1 MRLREF
7 APAGGGGSGDYFQAL
22 ASAWYNGTFDSG
34 SLQKGIKSQQ
44 DVERLLNRGIVCPDG
59 KTRKLHIDYNSDFD
73 GVEIYSDDYYE
84 HGDESGELD
93 SRTGQKWGP
102 YDFMAFSDEDLSEG
116 LNEFAAD
123 DGDSGSEDDALRN
136 YAKMWWA
143 GDEAT
148 QMQIEKVLA
157 RMGWEIGEDEGSYDN
172 GGVFVVRAGDENGNS
187 YQSWTAEDLTE
198 GVAEGSLEEDE
209 YDKMLRDL
217 LKARPDLTKKY
228 AKDVQKSKDIE
239 SGKELN
245 KLVKK
250 NPGVL
255 KTYSDA
261 VKRDKKLG
269 VAEGWKTSAAVG
281 AGLGG
286 LAGGMPGA
294 AVGALGG
301 IAHNQWSNLIK
312 KSKHQAELKKQQAEL
327 KRQQAELK
335 RQQEDPETKEF
346 VEVYN
351 KWMKYFYDLWDHQ
364 DRKLEASG
372 ISPGGVFRL
381 YQIYKEKIEQ
391 DVWNASGTYEDRT
404 NTLKNYIADF
414 KKKLE
419 NTEPEMPTESVNQ
432 GVAEGHADQQRK
444 IFKKNGHPV
453 GEVGIDRESSP
464 GNGQWY
470 MKYYATGDDFGGYD
484 SMEEAVADLK
494 HLVNQFKAEGV
505 AEGEDKYAELSKK
518 IQDLAQAGKEGEANK
533 LRYELNRLLMLDRDK
548 KRRKERGVAEGSEEY
563 CDACDRV
570 ITKKPHVCPG
580 EQGVAEGSDPWGP
593 QGRFVGDTG
602 PTQVSTTV
610 PRVQLRIGDRVVYK
624 PTEQR
629 ATIEALSKDGTKARI
644 HIPSPMGGK
653 IFNCQVADLKA
664 LGALKEKSTSQAQFR
679 TMAAAAHNPKFAKKV
694 GIKQSVA
701 REFNKADRGQSYKSL
716 PKKAD

>member
-22 ASAWYNGTFDSG
+22 ASAWYNGTFDTG

-93 SRTGQKWGP
+93 SRTGQPWGP

-123 DGDSGSEDDALRN
+123 DGDSGGEDDALRN
-136 YAKMWWA
+136 YARMWWA
-143 GDEAT
+143 GNEAT
-148 QMQIEKVLA
+148 QMQIERALA
-157 RMGWEIGEDEGSYDN
+157 KMGWEIGEDEGGYDN

-187 YQSWTAEDLTE
+187 YQSWAAEDLTE
-198 GVAEGSLEEDE
+198 GVAEGYE
-209 YDKMLRDL
+209 
-217 LKARPDLTKKY
+217 P
-228 AKDVQKSKDIE
+228 
-239 SGKELN
+239 
-245 KLVKK
+245 
-250 NPGVL
+250 P
-255 KTYSDA
+255 
-261 VKRDKKLG
+261 
-269 VAEGWKTSAAVG
+269 TSAKGSPAYR
-281 AGLGG
+281 ASL
-286 LAGGMPGA
+286 LR
-294 AVGALGG
+294 
-301 IAHNQWSNLIK
+301 
-312 KSKHQAELKKQQAEL
+312 KKQERQA
-327 KRQQAELK
+327 A
-335 RQQEDPETKEF
+335 
-346 VEVYN
+346 
-351 KWMKYFYDLWDHQ
+351 
-364 DRKLEASG
+364 
-372 ISPGGVFRL
+372 
-381 YQIYKEKIEQ
+381 
-391 DVWNASGTYEDRT
+391 
-404 NTLKNYIADF
+404 ADA
-414 KKKLE
+414 KKKQ
-419 NTEPEMPTESVNQ
+419 Q

-444 IFKKNGHPV
+444 VFKKNGEPV

-470 MKYYATGDDFGGYD
+470 MKCYANGIDNVGYD
-484 SMEEAVADLK
+484 SYEEAVAELK
-494 HLVNQFKAEGV
+494 HCLKQGVAEAVWDRPSQSYVPRDGRTFGQTNHPREEHCDACGAATGHAGPGEDSNVDDEGNVYCDDCYADQKGV

-548 KRRKERGVAEGSEEY
+548 KRRQERGVAEGSDS
-563 CDACDRV
+563 C
-570 ITKKPHVCPG
+570 
-580 EQGVAEGSDPWGP
+580 GP

-679 TMAAAAHNPKFAKKV
+679 TMAAAAHDPKFARKV

-701 REFNKADRGQSYKSL
+701 KEFNRADKGQSYKSL